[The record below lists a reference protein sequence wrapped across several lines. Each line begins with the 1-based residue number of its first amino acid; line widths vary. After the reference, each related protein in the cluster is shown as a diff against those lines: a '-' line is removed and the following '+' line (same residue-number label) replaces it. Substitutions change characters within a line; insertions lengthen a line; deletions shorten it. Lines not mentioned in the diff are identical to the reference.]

1 MNAEQKKVQDLM
13 TLAVE
18 ALSTGQSDFECYE
31 DFLTDVLGVECS
43 MTLYIYAEQDSTA
56 MIEVSMAFKPDGAT
70 GNLCKVTR
78 SSHKPYTDEV
88 DEAKP
93 WEPWREY
100 QKLKVECAR
109 LLLADDNELFRV
121 AVARAAIDAAAGL
134 GASSGDGC
142 KRL

>member
-1 MNAEQKKVQDLM
+1 MKAEQKKV
-13 TLAVE
+13 E
-18 ALSTGQSDFECYE
+18 ALMVKAIKALLDGQSDFECYDE
-31 DFLTDVLGVECS
+31 FLADVFGVECPI
-43 MTLYIYAEQDSTA
+43 TIYVYAEQDSTA
-56 MIEVSMAFKPDGAT
+56 MLEVSVAYKPDVAS
-70 GNLCKVTR
+70 GNECAITR
-78 SSHKPYTDEV
+78 SSHKPTG

-100 QKLKVECAR
+100 QKLKGECAR

-134 GASSGDGC
+134 GAAGTVGR